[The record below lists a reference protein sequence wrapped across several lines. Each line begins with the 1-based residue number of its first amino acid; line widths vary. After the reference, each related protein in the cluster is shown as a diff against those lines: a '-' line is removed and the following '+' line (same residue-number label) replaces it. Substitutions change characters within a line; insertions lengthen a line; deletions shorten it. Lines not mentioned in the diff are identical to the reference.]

1 MPQNFFFKN
10 PGITT
15 KLDQPLASFLP
26 KIAPILVINCPNFIK
41 FQLPDFCLASL
52 KTLGWW
58 ACQDVESLWVLSK
71 LESLVVLSKL
81 MESLMLLSMQVE
93 STTVQMLV
101 LLSPLIK
108 DKTGG
113 VVKQSYG
120 SEAVWRGR

>member
-1 MPQNFFFKN
+1 M
-10 PGITT
+10 
-15 KLDQPLASFLP
+15 
-26 KIAPILVINCPNFIK
+26 
-41 FQLPDFCLASL
+41 
-52 KTLGWW
+52 
-58 ACQDVESLWVLSK
+58 LSK

-93 STTVQMLV
+93 STTVQMVV